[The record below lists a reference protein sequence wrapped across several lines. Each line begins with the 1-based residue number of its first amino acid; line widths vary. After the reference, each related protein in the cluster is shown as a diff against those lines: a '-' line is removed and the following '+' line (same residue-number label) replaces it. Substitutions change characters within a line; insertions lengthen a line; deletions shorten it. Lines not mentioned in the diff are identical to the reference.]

1 MKKKKKVTKI
11 PFNPWIWQ
19 QFRLH
24 YSINPLL
31 SSQKT
36 KTNAMVLKQKQII
49 IYFLSKLLEKY
60 PMISEK
66 VCCFIMRKPN
76 KRLLSNGEFKGQRT
90 GVPVLPASIKEALTS
105 QMYIYK
111 CWDSM
116 KLHFNNKKHS
126 WH

>member
-11 PFNPWIWQ
+11 PFNSWIRQ

-49 IYFLSKLLEKY
+49 TYFLSKLLEKY
-60 PMISEK
+60 PMVSEE

-76 KRLLSNGEFKGQRT
+76 NKEFLSFLLQSEKLQ
-90 GVPVLPASIKEALTS
+90 PV
-105 QMYIYK
+105 K
-111 CWDSM
+111 CM
-116 KLHFNNKKHS
+116 FINIGTP
-126 WH
+126 